1 VSKETH
7 VYFIRPVALSGPVKI
22 GYSTLPAARLRAL
35 MVWSP
40 LPLEIVAQTPG
51 DGKLERR
58 FHTLFAKHHS
68 HSEWFR
74 PAPEIDLAIEQ
85 INAGT
90 FDFAQ
95 LPKKGKLLDE
105 LARGPWSEA
114 QREWLSL
121 GSLLRLRC
129 ERHGIKTPDELL
141 IKLAGFT
148 KATADE
154 RRAISAEIHAH
165 IADPMARGVLYKY
178 AWAAE
183 SYAAYIA
190 KREAA

>member
-1 VSKETH
+1 MSKECH
-7 VYFIRPVALSGPVKI
+7 VYFVRPVAFVGPVKI
-22 GYSTLPAARLRAL
+22 GYSSLPETRLQAAPAIDRA
-35 MVWSP
+35 
-40 LPLEIVAQTPG
+40 
-51 DGKLERR
+51 
-58 FHTLFAKHHS
+58 
-68 HSEWFR
+68 
-74 PAPEIDLAIEQ
+74 IDQ